1 MAEPAGSAW
10 DALPMELLLLV
21 REGRGRRLRGGPAT
35 QTPDRSADAQLHW
48 TYPLD
53 SNPPNLSRSGAGG
66 PCSRRSAAE
75 VPLKHAPSRSR
86 GPRWR
91 VM

>member
-10 DALPMELLLLV
+10 DAIPMELLLLV
-21 REGRGRRLRGGPAT
+21 REGRGRHLRGGPAT
-35 QTPDRSADAQLHW
+35 QTPRRPTVAPLHW

-53 SNPPNLSRSGAGG
+53 FTPPNLSRSGAGG

-75 VPLKHAPSRSR
+75 VPLKRAPSRSR

-91 VM
+91 GM